1 MKEFKFEFSSEHNFS
16 DLLKF
21 RNIKMVSRSNI
32 LNGFFSYK
40 TNFKLDGGGGGDD
53 KLEVFFKYG
62 VVLNFRTS
70 FHPLNVD

>member
-1 MKEFKFEFSSEHNFS
+1 ME
-16 DLLKF
+16 
-21 RNIKMVSRSNI
+21 
-32 LNGFFSYK
+32 
-40 TNFKLDGGGGGDD
+40 GGGDD